1 MVPTYLRY
9 ARCLSDAARPTPA
22 SVAAPLLRGSL
33 ASSSFAVALVPL
45 LRRRCWGSPRG
56 RDGGGSEWYVALGAR
71 SCLIVMFFRG
81 GWSTRLPIEC
91 SVLLVGSPLFSASS
105 RYGNGE
111 ALGRRRSR
119 SEGDGTGGAQE
130 GARRALPSR
139 RRPFWIGMAP
149 PTRSLEMRGCRP
161 FPPRTETGRAPG
173 STPCWLESDF
183 YPGGGRYWPGGG
195 ARAFTTTPGRPP
207 SSPGSKEERR
217 CPARSPR
224 GRRGQGGARSASA
237 RPPRLPPRSPGRDEC
252 GAASWVRPEADVAK
266 GGEERHERQWHD
278 RYGRIRAVASG

>member
-195 ARAFTTTPGRPP
+195 GEGIHHDPW
-207 SSPGSKEERR
+207 SSSFIPWQ
-217 CPARSPR
+217 
-224 GRRGQGGARSASA
+224 QGGAALPRAVA
-237 RPPRLPPRSPGRDEC
+237 TRPAGPR
-252 GAASWVRPEADVAK
+252 
-266 GGEERHERQWHD
+266 GGEERKRQTPP
-278 RYGRIRAVASG
+278 ASSSISRTRRVRSCIVGPPRG